1 MSITIRRRRVTTEY
15 LSITDVIEK
24 TSVKRTTILYRI
36 REGLFPQPDAII
48 HHNKLVTYGWLP
60 ETINNYMKENNND

>member
-1 MSITIRRRRVTTEY
+1 MAIEY

-24 TSVKRTTILYRI
+24 TGVKRTTILYRI
-36 REGLFPQPDAII
+36 RENSKGFPQPDAII
-48 HHNKLVTYGWLP
+48 RHDKLVTYGWLP

>member
-1 MSITIRRRRVTTEY
+1 MAIEY

-24 TSVKRTTILYRI
+24 TGVKRTTILYHI
-36 REGLFPQPDAII
+36 REDTKRFPQPDAII
-48 HHNKLVTYGWLP
+48 RHDKLVTYGWLP